1 MLEEAEIKRAAE
13 EAMRALKLE
22 GWRVEVEPALGSP
35 HAAARQ
41 LRLYD
46 PSGKDDAVVVEFR
59 DADRREEADAGD
71 LRERVTRQPRAFAES
86 L

>member
-1 MLEEAEIKRAAE
+1 MLEDVEIKRAAE

-22 GWRVEVEPALGSP
+22 GRRVEVEPALASP

-46 PSGKDDAVVVEFR
+46 PAGKDYAVAVEFR
-59 DADRREEADAGD
+59 SADGREDADAGEY
-71 LRERVTRQPRAFAES
+71 REHITRQLGVLAES